1 MNCKRKIDLLKKQGA
16 TVLEIDYLD
25 KINELGAAE
34 FEVMQ
39 YEFKA
44 GVNKYLA
51 TANAKVKTLKEVI
64 DFNTANEDK
73 AMPYF
78 KQETLISSNERKDLM
93 IKIILKH

>member
-44 GVNKYLA
+44 
-51 TANAKVKTLKEVI
+51 
-64 DFNTANEDK
+64 
-73 AMPYF
+73 
-78 KQETLISSNERKDLM
+78 Q
-93 IKIILKH
+93 

>member
-1 MNCKRKIDLLKKQGA
+1 MNCRKRSAWA

-44 GVNKYLA
+44 ESIVSYCKCES
-51 TANAKVKTLKEVI
+51 K
-64 DFNTANEDK
+64 
-73 AMPYF
+73 
-78 KQETLISSNERKDLM
+78 
-93 IKIILKH
+93 KH

>member
-1 MNCKRKIDLLKKQGA
+1 MQKHYKVRIGVERKPQGKISSCMNCKRLICLKQGA

-44 GVNKYLA
+44 
-51 TANAKVKTLKEVI
+51 ES
-64 DFNTANEDK
+64 
-73 AMPYF
+73 
-78 KQETLISSNERKDLM
+78 ISIWLQMRK
-93 IKIILKH
+93 

>member
-1 MNCKRKIDLLKKQGA
+1 MQKALQGKRIGWRENLRAKISSCMNCKRKIDLLKKQGA

-44 GVNKYLA
+44 
-51 TANAKVKTLKEVI
+51 
-64 DFNTANEDK
+64 
-73 AMPYF
+73 
-78 KQETLISSNERKDLM
+78 Q
-93 IKIILKH
+93 